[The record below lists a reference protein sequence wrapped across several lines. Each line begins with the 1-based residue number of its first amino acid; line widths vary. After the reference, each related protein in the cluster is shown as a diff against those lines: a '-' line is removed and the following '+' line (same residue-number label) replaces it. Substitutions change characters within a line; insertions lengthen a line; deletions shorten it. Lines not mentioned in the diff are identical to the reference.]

1 LDELTDIEATF
12 TDAKGDKF
20 TVRSC
25 RSIGGCL
32 AFADRPIKSVEFS
45 LDAYL
50 WAATPT
56 KQRERHAR
64 LRWVGDCRDCVDAS
78 EVGVELVDPSISF
91 EAIDASFSPEPKI
104 QPWCEP

>member
-32 AFADRPIKSVEFS
+32 AFAERPIKSVEFS
-45 LDAYL
+45 LDAEQ
-50 WAATPT
+50 WIFAPASERD
-56 KQRERHAR
+56 KQTRM
-64 LRWVGDCRDCVDAS
+64 RWIGDCRDCVDAS
-78 EVGVELVDPSISF
+78 EVGVELVDPSVSF